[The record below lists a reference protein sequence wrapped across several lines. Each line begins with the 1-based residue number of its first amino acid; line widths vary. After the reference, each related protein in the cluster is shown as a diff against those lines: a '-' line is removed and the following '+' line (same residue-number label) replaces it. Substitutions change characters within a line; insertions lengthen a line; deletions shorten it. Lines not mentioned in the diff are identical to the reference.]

1 VLVDQT
7 AQILRHD
14 LDPEFIK
21 SVCISMAWEYSE
33 CYQALANDE
42 CLSDSLRN
50 EEFAKRRGGLAVR
63 ALVKSANKHG
73 VPYNF
78 RRLDCNGQD
87 KLLVKAGRVIIIQE
101 SIVTQCDRPHTA
113 DYKKELADAH
123 GLVRQLELELGDQ
136 PKRIYDWSGCILAAL
151 LHAPAGPAFTKT
163 DRTLGALML
172 AVPDAAYRS
181 WTIRLDLHRVAMFG
195 FAPLLETMDDRETPV
210 QPDNVIVTSK
220 KRHAAAGTDE

>member
-1 VLVDQT
+1 VLLDDT

-21 SVCISMAWEYSE
+21 SVCISTAWEYDG
-33 CYQALANDE
+33 CYRELAEDE
-42 CLSDSLRN
+42 LLSDSLRN

-63 ALVKSANKHG
+63 ALVKSAKKHG

-87 KLLVKAGRVIIIQE
+87 KLLIKAGRVVIIQE
-101 SIVTQCDRPHTA
+101 SILTLTDRPHTA

-123 GLVRQLELELGDQ
+123 GLVRQLELELADQ

-151 LHAPAGPAFTKT
+151 LHAPAGPAFTKS
-163 DRTLGALML
+163 DRALGALML
-172 AVPDAAYRS
+172 AVPDAAYRN
-181 WTIRLDLHRVAMFG
+181 WTVRLDLHRVAMFG
-195 FAPLLETMDDRETPV
+195 FAPFETEPDTETPV
-210 QPDNVIVTSK
+210 QEDNVIVTSK
-220 KRHAAAGTDE
+220 NRNAATGTEE